1 MRKKERLVC
10 GLDLGSWKTC
20 IVVLRVYPNGRLE
33 LIASG
38 RASSRGLVKSTIV
51 DLEEAASSI
60 LRAAEDLE
68 SGLEVPADWVV
79 AGITGEHIRST
90 NFRGAVDVKGKN
102 HEVTAADME
111 NAIRVAQSVSED
123 PEREDLHVLPQ
134 GYLLDRHKGIRNP
147 VGMTG
152 LRLDAEVHVI
162 TADSTLTQNLIN
174 AANRGQ
180 MRVRR
185 VAFLP
190 LAGGE
195 AVLTSDEKA
204 AGTALVDIGGGTTG
218 IALFLNNTVPFAS
231 VIPVGGAHFTDD
243 LVDGVHIPAEEAER
257 VKLEYGNVQVR
268 RMADDE
274 VIASRGFGTRGAQG
288 LPIKKA
294 CEILRCRAIE
304 LLRLARHEIER
315 SGLSAKLAAG
325 VVLTGGGSLLGGI
338 LELAAEILDLPVRLG
353 VPQGVEGLTGRLAH
367 PVYSGAIGLA
377 IMDAREAD
385 AKGKHRSW
393 SSSGASLPDRILSW
407 FEDSIRQ

>member
-1 MRKKERLVC
+1 MRKKGRLVC

-20 IVVLRVYPNGRLE
+20 IAVLRAHPDERLE
-33 LIASG
+33 LIACG

-51 DLEEAASSI
+51 DLEAAAASI
-60 LRAAEDLE
+60 LKAAEDLD
-68 SGLEVPADWVV
+68 SGLETPADWVV
-79 AGITGEHIRST
+79 AGISGEHIRSH
-90 NFRGAVDVKGKN
+90 NFRGAVDVKGKY
-102 HEVTAADME
+102 HEVTAEDMA
-111 NAIRVAQSVSED
+111 NAIRVAQSVAED

-134 GYLLDRHKGIRNP
+134 GYLLDKHKGIRNP

-174 AANRGQ
+174 AANRVQ

-195 AVLTSDEKA
+195 AVLTFDEKA
-204 AGTALVDIGGGTTG
+204 AGAALIDIGGGTTG
-218 IALFLNNTVPFAS
+218 IALFLNNSIPFAS

-243 LVDGVHIPAEEAER
+243 LVDGVHIPPEEAER
-257 VKLEYGNVQVR
+257 VKLSYGNVQVR

-288 LPIKKA
+288 LPTKKA

-304 LLRLARHEIER
+304 LLRLAKREIAR
-315 SGLSAKLAAG
+315 SGLYAKLAAG

-338 LELAAEILDLPVRLG
+338 LELAEEILDLPVRLG
-353 VPQGVEGLTGRLAH
+353 VPQGIDGLTDRLVH
-367 PVYSGAIGLA
+367 PVYAGAIGLA
-377 IMDAREAD
+377 MMDARDAN
-385 AKGKHRSW
+385 AKGKRRVW
-393 SSSGASLPDRILSW
+393 PPFGATLPDRILSW
-407 FEDSIRQ
+407 FGD